1 MSKLKPLSKE
11 YKGQQIEIRVTDKK
25 ESLLINNKPIKYGQ
39 LPGGSY
45 FIEEYAYDWKDNL
58 EDLAKAFIDY
68 QDNVKKI
75 RNKKGI
81 DQGEK

>member
-1 MSKLKPLSKE
+1 
-11 YKGQQIEIRVTDKK
+11 VTDKK
-25 ESLLINNKPIKYGQ
+25 ESLLINNKPMKYGQ
-39 LPGGSY
+39 LPEGSY
-45 FIEEYAYDWKDNL
+45 FLEEYAYDWKDNL

-68 QDNVKKI
+68 QGNVKKI

>member
-1 MSKLKPLSKE
+1 M
-11 YKGQQIEIRVTDKK
+11 TDKK
-25 ESLLINNKPIKYGQ
+25 ESLLINNKPMKYGQ
-39 LPGGSY
+39 LPEGSY
-45 FIEEYAYDWKDNL
+45 FLEEYAYDWKDNL

-68 QDNVKKI
+68 QGNVKKI